1 MKEVQMMTVTTAAAR
16 PKALGE
22 KRAAG
27 ALTAFDIA

>member
-1 MKEVQMMTVTTAAAR
+1 VTTAAAR

-27 ALTAFDIA
+27 ALTAFDMAGLSVAG